1 MSEETRTK
9 SVQELLS
16 DENLSTEERARI
28 EKAVA
33 RSRGVVSNLP
43 EKAWY
48 VLRAISGKEASVK
61 EILDGAIKNTDLGQY
76 LFQVLI
82 PMEKVL
88 QVRNGKKV
96 VKERNLYGGYVFVE
110 AILTPEVENHLR
122 NTTNVID
129 FLKGKDKGSKPEP
142 LRLAEVQRM
151 LGVAD
156 SFNNIDE
163 EEIEYRVG
171 DTVKVNYGPFSGFVG
186 TIQEVNQEKK
196 KLVVMVKI
204 FGRQTPLELE
214 HSQVELE
221 LS

>member
-1 MSEETRTK
+1 MSEDKQIK
-9 SVQELLS
+9 SVSDLLA
-16 DENLSTEERARI
+16 DENMSTEERARI
-28 EKAVA
+28 EKQVA
-33 RSRGVVSNLP
+33 KSRGQETGRP

-61 EILDGAIKNTDLGQY
+61 EILEGAMKNSDLGHF

-110 AILTPEVENHLR
+110 AILTPEVENQLR

-129 FLKGKDKGSKPEP
+129 FLKGKDRGSKPEA
-142 LRLAEVQRM
+142 LRLSEVQRM

-156 SFNNIDE
+156 AFNNIDE
-163 EEIEYRVG
+163 DDIEYRVG